1 MQYENRQVWNPLRS
15 SRYLGLIPLWIDWV
29 ESPEQVRGPLPLVFT
44 YKLPGPGRQS
54 EPRGEEKGRKEREIF
69 LKIK

>member
-1 MQYENRQVWNPLRS
+1 
-15 SRYLGLIPLWIDWV
+15 LGLIPLWIDWV